1 MTCFSHYTKLQMSSW
16 SAVVLFTCLCV
27 SPAFQVWAGT
37 PSGLFPAISQGL
49 QQYTQT
55 FFFFFL
61 GVLWGIWDLEES
73 NQHSLSWKCGV
84 LNTGKSQIFLKREK
98 GKHWKKSKRKRGREM
113 NTGQDFGP
121 GPAGTA
127 LPLFGSLRHALSP
140 AMPTLFWRLT
150 YSWQIWSQWEAE
162 PAAPR
167 RQWHYMP
174 NTGAW
179 LAPGPFWDSQ
189 QNQIQSLLL
198 VI

>member
-1 MTCFSHYTKLQMSSW
+1 MFSW

-27 SPAFQVWAGT
+27 SPALELWAGT

-55 FFFFFL
+55 FFFFFFRGTL
-61 GVLWGIWDLEES
+61 RRMGSWFPNQES
-73 NQHSLSWKCGV
+73 NWHSLSWKCGV

-98 GKHWKKSKRKRGREM
+98 DKHWKISKRERGREM

-127 LPLFGSLRHALSP
+127 LPLFGSLRHGLSP

-150 YSWQIWSQWEAE
+150 YSRQTRSQWEAE

-167 RQWHYMP
+167 R
-174 NTGAW
+174 
-179 LAPGPFWDSQ
+179 
-189 QNQIQSLLL
+189 
-198 VI
+198 